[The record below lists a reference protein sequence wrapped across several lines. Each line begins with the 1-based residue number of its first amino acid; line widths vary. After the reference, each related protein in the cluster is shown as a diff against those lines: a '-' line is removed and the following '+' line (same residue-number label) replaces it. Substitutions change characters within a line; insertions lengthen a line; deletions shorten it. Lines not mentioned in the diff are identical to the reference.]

1 MSGFNMLKNVLD
13 LPGLFREERVSLT
26 MKYQHRSSPDLLSNF
41 PKSGLAADSPDDVIC
56 GLLPVIVI
64 KVFYNAPQLFS
75 FQVSSHE

>member
-1 MSGFNMLKNVLD
+1 
-13 LPGLFREERVSLT
+13 